1 MGTVDGCEEVFK
13 LELYRDWHWLMFAL
27 IKNKL
32 PDFRPIFET
41 YALDLK
47 KRPNEPGHH
56 QAESPPGDSA
66 GT

>member
-1 MGTVDGCEEVFK
+1 
-13 LELYRDWHWLMFAL
+13 MFAL

-47 KRPNEPGHH
+47 KRPNEPGHN
-56 QAESPPGDSA
+56 QAESPPADSA